1 MNFDHVAVER
11 TDGVARIS
19 LERPATHNSLDR
31 QTAADLQSAVEQVVD
46 DHEVRCIVLTGTE
59 GVFCTGADLSVLDGN
74 EGDGASDDPRRL
86 REIATRLHATVAH
99 LANARKPVVIGVNGV
114 AAGGGLGLAL
124 CGDIVLAAEDA
135 RFEFAYP
142 KLGLSGDGG
151 STYFLPRLVG
161 LRKTQELALLDEPI
175 PADEAVEIG
184 LATEVVSGDD
194 FGDRLAE
201 LVTRLADGP
210 TRAYG
215 ATKRLLAESYGRNLR
230 AQLAAETDSIT
241 QLARSDD
248 YERGL
253 SAFFEKTEAEFE
265 GR

>member
-1 MNFDHVAVER
+1 MDFDNVSVER

-19 LERPATHNSLDR
+19 IERPATHNSLDR
-31 QTAADLQSAVEQVVD
+31 QTAADLQAAVERVVD
-46 DHEVRCIVLTGTE
+46 DRAVRCVVLTGTE
-59 GVFCTGADLSVLDGN
+59 SVFCTGADLSVLDGDSN
-74 EGDGASDDPRRL
+74 GDSDDPRRL

-99 LANARKPVVIGVNGV
+99 LATARKPVVAGVNGV

-124 CGDIVLAAEDA
+124 CADVVLASENA

-161 LRKTQELALLDEPI
+161 LRKAQEIALLDEPI

-184 LATEVVSGDD
+184 LATEVGPSGE
-194 FGDRLAE
+194 FEDRLAE
-201 LVTRLADGP
+201 LATRLADGP

-215 ATKRLLAESYGRNLR
+215 ATKRLLSKSYGRNLS
-230 AQLAAETDSIT
+230 AQLAAETDAIT
-241 QLARSDD
+241 QLARTGD

-253 SAFFEKTEAEFE
+253 AAFFEKEEAEFE
-265 GR
+265 GQ